1 MAKRSLP
8 SVAALAIISLLMAA
22 CGSTSS
28 ASSTSSSST
37 TTAAPVTVVK
47 SSSATVSGKS
57 TVVLTDTSGKT
68 LYYFT
73 PDSSSKAVCTS
84 SYKLPTGKI
93 CTVVWPPL
101 TLTSGTPAASGS
113 LSGTL
118 SVQETGNGRQ
128 VEYNGHPLYT
138 FAGDTAPGQ
147 AKGQGL
153 LGKWWVATPTLST
166 NSSGSSSTKS
176 TTAPGTGSY

>member
-1 MAKRSLP
+1 MSTRSLP
-8 SVAALAIISLLMAA
+8 AVAAFSIISLLTAA
-22 CGSTSS
+22 CGTTSSTSS
-28 ASSTSSSST
+28 ASSSST

-47 SSSATVSGKS
+47 SSSAIVSGKS
-57 TVVLTDTSGKT
+57 TAVLTNANGDT

-73 PDSSSKAVCTS
+73 PDSSAKAVCTG

-93 CTVVWPPL
+93 CTAVWPPL
-101 TLTSGTPAASGS
+101 TLSSGTPAASGT
-113 LSGTL
+113 LSGSL

-138 FAGDTAPGQ
+138 FAGDSAPGQ
-147 AKGQGL
+147 ANGEGL
-153 LGKWWVATPTLST
+153 LGKWWVATPNLST
-166 NSSGSSSTKS
+166 NSSGSASTKS